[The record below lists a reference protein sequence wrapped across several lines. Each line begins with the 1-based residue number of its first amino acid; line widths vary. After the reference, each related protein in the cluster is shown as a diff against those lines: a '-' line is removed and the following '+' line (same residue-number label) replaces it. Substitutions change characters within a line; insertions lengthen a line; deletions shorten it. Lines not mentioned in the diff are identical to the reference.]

1 MNKTVRSGSQALFF
15 LLVVLLLM
23 LHTRLHA
30 ESFFDEDPDA
40 SFVHE
45 GEVWEEQGVVIPAY
59 PNKENLL
66 PFNVANSQFK
76 YFLDSISI
84 SVGADEVTRYS
95 VVAVSVT
102 GVRNVFYEGIR
113 CDGREYKTYAYGVGA
128 GPFRKMDSDWR
139 PISVS
144 GSQRFR
150 SDLVSE
156 YFCRDDSAPE
166 KVRDIVQKLKYSF

>member
-1 MNKTVRSGSQALFF
+1 MNEAVSSGGRVPFF
-15 LLVVLLLM
+15 LLVVLLLIPF
-23 LHTRLHA
+23 TRVHA
-30 ESFFDEDPDA
+30 EGFFDDDPDA
-40 SFVHE
+40 SFVQE
-45 GEVWEEQGVVIPAY
+45 GEIWEEQGVVIPAY

-66 PFNVANSQFK
+66 PFNVASSQFK
-76 YFLDSISI
+76 YFLDSTSI
-84 SVGADEVTRYS
+84 SVGVDEVTRYS
-95 VVAVSVT
+95 VVAVSKS

-139 PISVS
+139 PISAS

-150 SDLVSE
+150 SNLVSE
-156 YFCRDDSAPE
+156 YFCRDDFAPE